1 MMKFVS
7 ILPVLV
13 VTLLV
18 GCSSTP
24 STPTPDGLTESGTV
38 TIRKNE
44 VLLLANGISGEGT
57 LIFQGWQYPF
67 TIERGK
73 IEAVSK
79 RDDLELK
86 GKVYNLQKIEDF
98 EGTYEPSGAEFSAGE
113 GFEGLWAKNEKD
125 VVIRLSLNGQDAR
138 IKLESKAAIITLK

>member
-1 MMKFVS
+1 MRDLR
-7 ILPVLV
+7 IALPLLLLALV
-13 VTLLV
+13 V
-18 GCSSTP
+18 GCGTTP

-79 RDDLELK
+79 QDDLELQ

-98 EGTYEPSGAEFSAGE
+98 AGTYEPSEAEYSAGE
-113 GFEGLWAKNEKD
+113 GFQGLWAKNEKD
-125 VVIRLSLNGQDAR
+125 VVIRLSLDGQDAR
-138 IKLESKAAIITLK
+138 IKLESKAAIIALK